1 MRLFG
6 RQQQHTPTHTTTTHY
21 KNVFDCL
28 INEGR
33 LESIVHA
40 LGSSIIDLYALARV
54 NKQLWGALAD
64 DQKLWRGLYVQNDP
78 LVSSDI
84 R

>member
-6 RQQQHTPTHTTTTHY
+6 PKQPCKTAHTVKTHY

-28 INEGR
+28 VNEGR
-33 LESIVHA
+33 LGSIVDA

-54 NKQLWGALAD
+54 NKQLWSALAD
-64 DQKLWRGLYVQNDP
+64 DDKLWRALYIENDP